1 MLNFSRMFLP
11 TFAKPVLYEV
21 PTYLE
26 QCPIETLNRK
36 TKRKKAMAEIY
47 LENNDA
53 LTVLNKLDTDSID
66 LIYCDLPYGTTQ
78 CSWDE
83 VIPFDKMW
91 EQVIRVAKQNTPI
104 IFHAQQPFTSSLIMS
119 NPKMF
124 KYTWVWEKSKATGF
138 LNAKKRPLVA
148 HEDITV
154 FCKGTPVYYPQM
166 TEGTAYNKGVRKQQ
180 TENDVYGSFE
190 QVEVKSDGKRYPR
203 SVQYFKTAESEGKTF
218 HKTQK
223 PKDLCKYIIETY
235 SKEGNTVLDF
245 TMGSGTSGIAS
256 IELNRNYIGIE
267 KDVGIFNNAKIR
279 IYEI

>member
-1 MLNFSRMFLP
+1 MFLP

>member
-1 MLNFSRMFLP
+1 M
-11 TFAKPVLYEV
+11 
-21 PTYLE
+21 
-26 QCPIETLNRK
+26 
-36 TKRKKAMAEIY
+36 KKAMVKIY

-53 LTVLNKLDTDSID
+53 LNVLYKLDTESID

-83 VIPFDKMW
+83 VIPYSDMW
-91 EQVIRVAKQNTPI
+91 FQIRRIAKKNAPI
-104 IFHAQQPFTSSLIMS
+104 VFHAQQPFTSALIMS
-119 NPKMF
+119 NPEMF

-148 HEDITV
+148 HEDIVV

-166 TEGTAYNKGVRKQQ
+166 TEGTAYNKGIRKQQ
-180 TENDVYGSFE
+180 TENDVYGSFG
-190 QVEVKSDGKRYPR
+190 QVEVKSDGLRYPR
-203 SVQYFKTAESEGKTF
+203 SVQYFKTAESEGKTW

-235 SKEGNTVLDF
+235 SKQGDTVLDF

-256 IELNRNYIGIE
+256 AELNRNYIGIE
-267 KDVGIFNNAKIR
+267 KDIEIFNNAKIR
-279 IYEI
+279 IYGI